1 MHVAYLYS
9 NGDPEVRLTRLYL
22 TTLGG
27 RDAVLSN
34 ALDRPIG
41 DFVWSADSR
50 SLIATAPDRT
60 TNSLYRISLRGGVRR
75 LDVGNVVPG
84 VPLNTTGGASTP
96 SLRNALASNGSLVF
110 LASATAQPIELFR
123 YTPANGAVE
132 GHRVQR
138 GDDRISIGLPPAR
151 HVSDDATGVTGDGVP
166 LSAAGLFCATAYPL
180 VVFIHG
186 GPADPTLSSSTSG
199 RR

>member
-1 MHVAYLYS
+1 MPRADGSGYLTRRTMWESNPVFSPDGMHVAYLYS

-27 RDAVLSN
+27 RDTVLSK

-84 VPLNTTGGASTP
+84 VPLKT
-96 SLRNALASNGSLVF
+96 R
-110 LASATAQPIELFR
+110 
-123 YTPANGAVE
+123 PA
-132 GHRVQR
+132 
-138 GDDRISIGLPPAR
+138 AR
-151 HVSDDATGVTGDGVP
+151 RRP
-166 LSAAGLFCATAYPL
+166 RCATRSPRTVRSSFSRRQPRSRSNSFATRRQTAPSRS
-180 VVFIHG
+180 
-186 GPADPTLSSSTSG
+186 LSST
-199 RR
+199 RQ